1 LAEAL
6 HPERVVLVAEAGLG
20 TINAVRLATAA
31 LAEWPVSVVL
41 NRFEPALD
49 LHQRTRAW
57 LAERDGFHVVVDGD
71 DLVAAIVG
79 WPSA

>member
-49 LHQRTRAW
+49 LHQRNRAW
-57 LAERDGFHVVVDGD
+57 LAERDGLHVVVDGA

-79 WPSA
+79 WPAA

>member
-49 LHQRTRAW
+49 LHQRNGAW
-57 LAERDGFHVVVDGD
+57 LAERDGFHVVGTGA
-71 DLVAAIVG
+71 DLVAVIVG